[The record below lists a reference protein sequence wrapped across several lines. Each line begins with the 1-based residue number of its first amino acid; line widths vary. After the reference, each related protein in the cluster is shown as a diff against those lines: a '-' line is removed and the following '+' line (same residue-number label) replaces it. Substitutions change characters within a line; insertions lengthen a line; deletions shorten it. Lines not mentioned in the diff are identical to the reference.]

1 MMIMRVV
8 GTWRRYHGH
17 LLLLAFQELI
27 GHSRSG
33 MQYLLCKAP
42 LLVRMV
48 RGMMPWRFM
57 YVAACHDVD
66 MDRHD
71 AGGTLW

>member
-8 GTWRRYHGH
+8 GMWRRYHGH
-17 LLLLAFQELI
+17 LLSLAFQELT
-27 GHSRSG
+27 GHSRNG

-48 RGMMPWRFM
+48 RGTSP
-57 YVAACHDVD
+57 
-66 MDRHD
+66 
-71 AGGTLW
+71 